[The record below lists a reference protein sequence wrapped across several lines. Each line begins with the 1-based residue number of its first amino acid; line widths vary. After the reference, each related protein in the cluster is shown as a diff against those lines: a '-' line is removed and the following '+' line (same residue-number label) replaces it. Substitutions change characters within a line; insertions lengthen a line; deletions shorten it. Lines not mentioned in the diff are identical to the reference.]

1 MLNFSILDRRGM
13 VSFAAILCMSRKALD
28 KRCVTSSLT
37 RLEKKNSIN
46 INKNSKE
53 SAKQTSHSQ
62 APFMAWHLPI
72 HAVVPLAKTY
82 PLPQIH
88 SNEP

>member
-1 MLNFSILDRRGM
+1 MQPSLG
-13 VSFAAILCMSRKALD
+13 MSRKALD
-28 KRCVTSSLT
+28 KRCVTSSPNSLG
-37 RLEKKNSIN
+37 KKNSIN

-62 APFMAWHLPI
+62 ASFKAWHLPI
-72 HAVVPLAKTY
+72 HAVVPFAKTY